1 MNEANEGLFLSPED
15 VKILFTLL
23 KSREYA
29 LSNAER
35 QVFSKIEDA
44 LYACLSVDEV
54 EALLPSSKGEGR
66 DAPITRTGAPSKAPG
81 SLRIGGR

>member
-1 MNEANEGLFLSPED
+1 MSPDEIK
-15 VKILFTLL
+15 VLFTLL

-35 QVFSKIEDA
+35 QLLLKTENA

-54 EALLPSSKGEGR
+54 EALLPQGQ
-66 DAPITRTGAPSKAPG
+66 TGASGPVS
-81 SLRIGGR
+81 GRKSGL